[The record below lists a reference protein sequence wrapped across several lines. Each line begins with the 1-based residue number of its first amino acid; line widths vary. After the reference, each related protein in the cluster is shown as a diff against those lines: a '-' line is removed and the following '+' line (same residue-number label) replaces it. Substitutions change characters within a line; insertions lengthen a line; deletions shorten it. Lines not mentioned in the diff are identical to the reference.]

1 MSNALQQLWVSRREI
16 GLIVV
21 VLVTAALLLTFV
33 ITAHAAQ
40 EIAKV
45 ALALPAGVFA
55 LLKPTNLF
63 FDWLEPERLAC
74 PLESFL
80 PTVHGRSPPS

>member
-40 EIAKV
+40 GIAKV

-55 LLKPTNLF
+55 LLKPTNLL
-63 FDWLEPERLAC
+63 FDWLEQERLAC